1 MRTLDKYIK
10 NNYILS
16 LTQENSIYSCI
27 PVYYCILEDKVNG
40 TKDILSTHYDRQSA
54 QTALQSYKEDYL

>member
-1 MRTLDKYIK
+1 MKTLDKYIK

-16 LTQENSIYSCI
+16 LVQENSIY
-27 PVYYCILEDKVNG
+27 YCMLEDKISG

-54 QTALQSYKEDYL
+54 QKALQSYKEDYL